1 MGDCEKFLN
10 TYKLK
15 DIKGVLLDFDGT
27 IVPSERVFLHS
38 WQEVFKNK
46 YQCSFTVK
54 EYIEYEL
61 ERDTK
66 LIDYLIESNRLRSD
80 IEKSV
85 LMQAVYDKYVIEY
98 GNMLRDIDFGTELE
112 HIAKWRN
119 VGIKLSIVS
128 TSRRKYIEMFFER
141 YKDYIK
147 IFSCILCREDVKML
161 KPNPMVYLLA
171 AECLGLECS
180 KCLVVEDSA
189 KGIEGAMAAHMKVI
203 KVLKNTFS
211 IDGSSTDV
219 DIPVVQSIEDII
231 F

>member
-1 MGDCEKFLN
+1 MGDCEKFLS

-15 DIKGVLLDFDGT
+15 DIKGMLLDFDGT
-27 IVPSERVFLHS
+27 IVPSEQVFLHS

-46 YQCSFTVK
+46 YQCSFTDK

-66 LIDYLIESNRLRSD
+66 LIDYLIESNRLRAD

-85 LMQAVYDKYVIEY
+85 LMQAVYDRYVIEY

-112 HIAKWRN
+112 HIAKWRSA
-119 VGIKLSIVS
+119 GIKLSIVS

-171 AECLGLECS
+171 AERLGLERS

-189 KGIEGAMAAHMKVI
+189 KGIKGAMAAHMKVI